1 MKSLSL
7 ILFISLLFSSAAFGQ
22 TKSLYTGLTA
32 KDCKASKEPV
42 EDGYVGI
49 CPGLA
54 GYTLELVEGDL
65 RQTVNVIT
73 PDKKKHEL
81 ELWSNVSS
89 GFSSIG
95 AKAEWRMQGK
105 TPLALIMRFNA
116 SENPEDSS
124 KITSYLVVV
133 KISKADVCIIDI
145 LRPSKTQNIDARR
158 LADTPAK
165 RVCQQ
170 F

>member
-1 MKSLSL
+1 MRFSSLTMLALLLISPASIAQMKSH
-7 ILFISLLFSSAAFGQ
+7 
-22 TKSLYTGLTA
+22 YTGLTD
-32 KDCKASKEPV
+32 KDCKASSVAV
-42 EDGYVGI
+42 EDGYSGV
-49 CPGLA
+49 CPGVA
-54 GYTLELVEGDL
+54 GYTLELLEGDL

-89 GFSSIG
+89 GFSSLG
-95 AKAEWRMQGK
+95 AKAEWRMKGK
-105 TPLALIMRFNA
+105 VPVALIIRFNA
-116 SENPEDSS
+116 SENPDDSS

-145 LRPSKTQNIDARR
+145 VKPSKKQNIEARA
-158 LADTPAK
+158 LADIPAK